1 MKPIRSRRPGI
12 TSKLMLVSVVLVA
25 IPWLAYR
32 YFDEVAVFVLEG
44 QRSALQLAAQAVS
57 TVLHDREDLF
67 GVDAALPI
75 PLGDCSP
82 LPLAAPVQLD
92 GNPRDWSDLHE
103 RTCRFNSF
111 NGVDRVDR
119 VGGASG
125 EPQAENA
132 VSLDLALGERGGHL
146 YALFQVRDDV
156 VRFRSPRRRNLDG
169 ADHLRLVLPDAGG
182 GQRRVL
188 VTAEHDGPVSAYAV
202 DELWK
207 YAIADGRPL
216 REVRGHWA
224 ESPGGY
230 TIELRLPLDLLPGKK
245 LGFAVAD
252 VDAPAGPVVGLVGT
266 VPSGTVGGIDL
277 VVLPSPGISYILRA
291 LDLPGARITVFDRER
306 RVRALVGEEI
316 EAVEAAERERLI
328 RGSLEHR
335 VGADYE
341 VAPFSGERVTAASAP
356 VQLGDA
362 VMGAILIEQS
372 NSEILGLQRAQLE
385 RALYAIIAACI
396 AIAGILW
403 GFALRLVWRIH
414 RLRDEASAAI
424 DDDGRVLEVAV
435 VAGRRAGDEVGDL
448 SRTISGLLGRLAG
461 YTEFLQRI
469 PRTLRH
475 ELSNPLNSLS
485 TSLQNLVSDHPELED
500 SKYVQSAE
508 RGVARIGEIVEGL
521 TDAASLEQAL
531 LDDEP
536 ERVDFAHLVARYVEN
551 FATSCPSRSFA
562 LRADGGPV
570 FVVGSAFRME
580 QMLDKLIDNAVAFSP
595 RGSEIEVELHVAG
608 GCARLSVANAGPG
621 VPDSIRE
628 RVFDSMVS
636 APAASTS
643 GRPHLGIGLYVVRL
657 IVEHMD
663 GAVEVRARD
672 GGGAVFS
679 VDLPVAPN

>member
-1 MKPIRSRRPGI
+1 MKAIRSRRPGI
-12 TSKLMLVSVVLVA
+12 VSKLMLASVVLVA

-75 PLGDCSP
+75 PLGNCSP
-82 LPLAAPVQLD
+82 LPLASAVRLD
-92 GNPRDWSDLHE
+92 GNSRDWSDLSK
-103 RTCRFNSF
+103 RTCHFV
-111 NGVDRVDR
+111 GVSS
-119 VGGASG
+119 SG
-125 EPQAENA
+125 KSLAA
-132 VSLDLALGERGGHL
+132 ATVSLDLALGERDGYL
-146 YALFQVRDDV
+146 YALFRVQDDV
-156 VRFRSPRRRNLDG
+156 VHFRSPRRRNLDG
-169 ADHLRLVLPDAGG
+169 SDHIRLVLPDAMG
-182 GQRRVL
+182 GQRRVV
-188 VTAEHDGPVSAYAV
+188 VTAEQDGPVSAYEV
-202 DELWK
+202 DERFK
-207 YAIADGRPL
+207 YALADGKPL
-216 REVRGHWA
+216 RHVRGHWG
-224 ESPGGY
+224 ESAGGY

-252 VDAPAGPVVGLVGT
+252 VDAPAGPVVGQAGT
-266 VPSGTVGGIDL
+266 VPSGTAGGIDL

-291 LDLPGARITVFDRER
+291 LDLKGARITVLDRER

-316 EAVEAAERERLI
+316 EAVEADERERLI

-356 VQLGDA
+356 VHLGDA
-362 VMGAILIEQS
+362 VMGAVLIEQS

-385 RALYAIIAACI
+385 RALYAIIVACI

-424 DDDGRVLEVAV
+424 DDDGRVLEVAIA
-435 VAGRRAGDEVGDL
+435 AGQHAGDEVGDL
-448 SRTISGLLGRLAG
+448 SRTISGLLGRLAD
-461 YTEFLQRI
+461 YTEFLEQI

-485 TSLQNLVSDHPELED
+485 TSLQNLVSDHPELDD

-508 RGVARIGEIVEGL
+508 RGVARIGEIVAAL

-531 LDDEP
+531 RDDEP
-536 ERVDFAHLVARYVEN
+536 ERVDFAHLVARYIEN
-551 FATSCPSRSFA
+551 FATSCPSRSFV
-562 LRADGGPV
+562 LRADDGPV
-570 FVVGSAFRME
+570 FVEGSGFRME

-595 RGSEIEVELHVAG
+595 RDSEIEVELHVAG
-608 GCARLSVANAGPG
+608 NRARLAVGNAGPG
-621 VPDSIRE
+621 VPDSIRD

-636 APAASTS
+636 ASAASSS

-663 GAVEVRARD
+663 GAVEVLDRS
-672 GGGAVFS
+672 GGGAIFC

>member
-1 MKPIRSRRPGI
+1 MKAIRSRRPGI
-12 TSKLMLVSVVLVA
+12 VSKLMLVSVVLVA

-32 YFDEVAVFVLEG
+32 YFDEVAAFVLEG

-82 LPLAAPVQLD
+82 LPLAAPVRLD
-92 GNPRDWSDLHE
+92 GNPRDWSDLPE
-103 RTCRFNSF
+103 RSCHF
-111 NGVDRVDR
+111 
-119 VGGASG
+119 VGESSVGSADGSKVEHTAS
-125 EPQAENA
+125 
-132 VSLDLALGERGGHL
+132 VDLALGERDGYL
-146 YALFQVRDDV
+146 YALFRVHDDI
-156 VRFRSPRRRNLDG
+156 VRFRSRRHRNLDG
-169 ADHLRLVLPDAGG
+169 SDHLRLVLPGTTGG
-182 GQRRVL
+182 LRRVL
-188 VTAEHDGPVSAYAV
+188 VTAERDGPVSAYEV
-202 DELWK
+202 DEHWK
-207 YAIADGRPL
+207 YALADGKPL
-216 REVRGHWA
+216 REFRGYWGEA
-224 ESPGGY
+224 PDGY

-252 VDAPAGPVVGLVGT
+252 VDALAGPVVGQVGT
-266 VPSGTVGGIDL
+266 VPSAATGDIDL
-277 VVLPSPGISYILRA
+277 VVLPSPGLSYILRA
-291 LDLPGARITVFDRER
+291 LDLPGARITVLDRER
-306 RVRALVGEEI
+306 RVRAVVGEEI
-316 EAVEAAERERLI
+316 EAVEAAQRERLI

-335 VGADYE
+335 VGAAYE
-341 VAPFSGERVTAASAP
+341 VVPFSGERVTAASAP
-356 VQLGDA
+356 VHVGEG
-362 VMGAILIEQS
+362 VMGAVLIEQS
-372 NSEILGLQRAQLE
+372 NRQILGLQRAQLE
-385 RALYAIIAACI
+385 RALFAIIAACI

-424 DDDGRVLEVAV
+424 DDDGRVLAVAL
-435 VAGRRAGDEVGDL
+435 VAGQHAGDEVGDL
-448 SRTISGLLGRLAG
+448 SRTISGLLARLAD
-461 YTEFLQRI
+461 YTEFLEQI

-485 TSLQNLVSDHPELED
+485 TSLQNLVTDHPDLED

-531 LDDEP
+531 RDDEP

-551 FATSCPSRSFA
+551 FAASCPRRKFL
-562 LRADGGPV
+562 LRADGEPV

-595 RGSEIEVELHVAG
+595 PDSEIEVELGVAG
-608 GCARLSVANAGPG
+608 NRTRLLVGNAGPG
-621 VPDSIRE
+621 VPDSIRD

-657 IVEHMD
+657 IVEHME
-663 GAVEVRARD
+663 GSVEVRGRD
-672 GGGAVFS
+672 GGGAIFV
-679 VDLPVAPN
+679 VDLPLAANR